1 MLADNQGHPLR
12 AAARLMKQ
20 KADHHLTFLADKND
34 RSATNILKHLPS
46 RHTSVSA
53 NVPRTKEE
61 TPARTID
68 THSSSAKFQ
77 PNGHGNGISNGN
89 GNGEEDAAGEDGEKE
104 EDFREGAKMAEGKSG
119 RSGSGESQL
128 QECRSKAAVGL
139 TGLRCSINRSLLTF
153 SPSRS

>member
-1 MLADNQGHPLR
+1 
-12 AAARLMKQ
+12 MKQ

-77 PNGHGNGISNGN
+77 PNGHGNGMSNGN
-89 GNGEEDAAGEDGEKE
+89 GNGEEDAAGEDDAMGEKE
-104 EDFREGAKMAEGKSG
+104 EDFREGAKMAEGKPG

-128 QECRSKAAVGL
+128 QECRFEGAVGHP
-139 TGLRCSINRSLLTF
+139 GFCSSET
-153 SPSRS
+153 